1 MNQGAGEAR
10 DPPSPPP
17 AGRGAGGGSILYLDE
32 PFRTLWAGQDAFQA
46 AQALQGKVLRE
57 LAGRR
62 TLRTEVGG
70 RGYYVKL
77 HRGVGWGEILKNLV
91 TARLPVLGAEHEW
104 HAIKRLTELGVD
116 TMKAVAFGRRGS
128 NPAKLESFI
137 VTEELAPTVSLED
150 FCRDWPARPPAPA
163 LKRALIA
170 RVAEM
175 AGKMHR
181 GGVNHRDCYLCH
193 FLLHTEPIPT
203 PERLRLS
210 LIDLHRA
217 QVRAGAAPRRWR
229 DKDLA
234 ALHFSTLEIGLTAR
248 DRLRFLRAYFERP
261 LRDIL
266 IEEADLLAHLAREGA
281 RLTERYRR
289 KFAPQGAS

>member
-1 MNQGAGEAR
+1 MSTNE
-10 DPPSPPP
+10 
-17 AGRGAGGGSILYLDE
+17 ILFLDE

-46 AQALQGKVLRE
+46 ARALQGTVLRE
-57 LAGRR
+57 LEGRR
-62 TLRTEVGG
+62 TLRTEVAGL
-70 RGYYVKL
+70 GYYVKL
-77 HRGVGWGEILKNLV
+77 HGGVGWGEILKNLV

-104 HAIKRLTELGVD
+104 LAIRRLTELGVD
-116 TMKAVAFGRRGS
+116 TMKAVAFGRRGE

-150 FCRDWPARPPAPA
+150 YCREWPARPPAPA

-181 GGVNHRDCYLCH
+181 GGVNHRDCYICH
-193 FLLHTEPIPT
+193 FLLHTEPTQTPT
-203 PERLRLS
+203 ALRLS

-217 QVRAGAAPRRWR
+217 QVRDRTPRRWR

-248 DRLRFLRAYFERP
+248 DRLRFLRAYFDRP
-261 LRDIL
+261 LREIL
-266 IEEADLLAHLAREGA
+266 GQEAELLAYLRSEGE
-281 RLTERYRR
+281 RLMGRYRR
-289 KFAPQGAS
+289 KFAPGAGT

>member
-1 MNQGAGEAR
+1 MSAQ
-10 DPPSPPP
+10 D
-17 AGRGAGGGSILYLDE
+17 ILFLDE
-32 PFRTLWAGQDAFQA
+32 PFRTLWAGQDAFA
-46 AQALQGKVLRE
+46 AARALPGTVLRE
-57 LAGRR
+57 LEGRR
-62 TLRTEVGG
+62 TLRTEIGG

-77 HRGVGWGEILKNLV
+77 HRGVGWGEIFKNLV

-104 HAIKRLTELGVD
+104 LAIRRLTELGVD

-150 FCRDWPARPPAPA
+150 YCRDWPAHPPAPA

-181 GGVNHRDCYLCH
+181 GGVNHRDCYICH
-193 FLLHTEPIPT
+193 FLLHTEPP
-203 PERLRLS
+203 PSPAALRLS

-234 ALHFSTLEIGLTAR
+234 ALHFSSLEIGLTAR
-248 DRLRFLRAYFERP
+248 DRLRFLRAYFGRP
-261 LRDIL
+261 LREVLDA
-266 IEEADLLAHLAREGA
+266 EADLLAHLGREGA
-281 RLTERYRR
+281 RLMERYRR
-289 KFAPQGAS
+289 KFAPHPSRPLPREGGRGEGS

>member
-1 MNQGAGEAR
+1 MNLGAGKAR
-10 DPPSPPP
+10 ELPSPPP
-17 AGRGAGGGSILYLDE
+17 VGRGTGGGPILYLDE

-46 AQALQGKVLRE
+46 AQALQGTVLRE
-57 LAGRR
+57 LEGRR

-77 HRGVGWGEILKNLV
+77 HRGVGWGEIIKNLV

-104 HAIKRLTELGVD
+104 LAINRLTELGVD

-150 FCRDWPARPPAPA
+150 FCRDWPAQPPAPS
-163 LKRALIA
+163 LKRTLIA

-175 AGKMHR
+175 AGRMHR
-181 GGVNHRDCYLCH
+181 GGVNHRDCYICH
-193 FLLHTEPIPT
+193 FLLHTEPAPT
-203 PERLRLS
+203 PSQLRLS

-217 QVRAGAAPRRWR
+217 QVRAGVVPRRWR

-234 ALHFSTLEIGLTAR
+234 ALHFSTLEIGLTTR
-248 DRLRFLRAYFERP
+248 DRLRFLRAYFDRP
-261 LRDIL
+261 LRAVLD
-266 IEEADLLAHLAREGA
+266 EEADLLAHLSREGE
-281 RLTERYRR
+281 RLKVRYQR
-289 KFAPQGAS
+289 KFAPKESA